1 MAKKIAKWERLSSE
15 ASKRE
20 HELNEFLTPHRT
32 LPSGIKP
39 TLNQHYYETFNVVDR
54 FNRLTSSI
62 AFATRITDEKFR
74 IFIGLIETTI
84 VQVWALTQDWKTG
97 TSVESDNES
106 LYSFSLKLAND
117 LIMSVQRNKE

>member
-1 MAKKIAKWERLSSE
+1 LAKKIAKWERLSSE

-32 LPSGIKP
+32 LPLGIKP
-39 TLNQHYYETFNVVDR
+39 TLNQHYCETFNVVDR

-62 AFATRITDEKFR
+62 AFATRITNEKFR

-84 VQVWALTQDWKTG
+84 VQVLALTQDWKTG
-97 TSVESDNES
+97 TSVAAEQPRM
-106 LYSFSLKLAND
+106 D
-117 LIMSVQRNKE
+117 LFFIWGPPSE